1 MVDLMQVLQGLAYV
15 GLIAGTAFTL
25 WQLYE
30 MRRDRGTH
38 LVLSIVNTVTSRD
51 TQELGRKVF
60 DNEETDA
67 NGIEEAC
74 GRTALYSV
82 GSFIDDIGYLV
93 RRRMVDRECALET
106 IAFADA
112 WDKMKPWILRERE
125 KRGFAQL
132 FHNME
137 YVAQL
142 QREDKAKKEE
152 RGLSPS
158 AFPL

>member
-1 MVDLMQVLQGLAYV
+1 MADLMQVLQGLAYV
-15 GLIAGTAFTL
+15 GLIAGTAFTI

-38 LVLSIVNTVTSRD
+38 LVLTIMSTISSRD

-60 DNEETDA
+60 DAEKTDA
-67 NGIEEAC
+67 KGIEEAC

-82 GSFIDDIGYLV
+82 GSFIDDVGYLV

-125 KRGFAQL
+125 KRGPMHL
-132 FHNME
+132 FHNIE
-137 YVAQL
+137 YMAQL
-142 QREDKAKKEE
+142 QRQQEAKEKEE
-152 RGLSPS
+152 GV
-158 AFPL
+158 